1 MTKGQK
7 FGNGVRELRN
17 THKPGRNPGTSTN
30 VMIGMLNASQ
40 KRTNRAPLTEALMS
54 KQPEIDQKVNKTII
68 IITINYLSRIVWYNE
83 PRVYDKPLIDKS

>member
-7 FGNGVRELRN
+7 FGNRVRELRN

-30 VMIGMLNASQ
+30 VMMGMLNASQ

-54 KQPEIDQKVNKTII
+54 KQPEIDQQIKSKQDNNNNNNNNK
-68 IITINYLSRIVWYNE
+68 LFE
-83 PRVYDKPLIDKS
+83 PYSMV